1 MGPLPFPEFLVVGE
15 DIDPADVCTGTC
27 LVTWDSQSAG
37 VPAGTVGIK
46 INVGDRYNHTLNTTV
61 ASPGAIDPASDDIKP
76 NAIDDL
82 VAKARGKS
90 GSVILTWTTPGD
102 DYANNGRA
110 AYFDIR
116 FAEIPI
122 VESGGDGSSAVNFN
136 AIVAEFTYDVAV

>member
-1 MGPLPFPEFLVVGE
+1 M
-15 DIDPADVCTGTC
+15 
-27 LVTWDSQSAG
+27 SA
-37 VPAGTVGIK
+37 
-46 INVGDRYNHTLNTTV
+46 V

-110 AYFDIR
+110 AYFDLR

-136 AIVAEFTYDVAV
+136 AIPLNPVTTIQPLRGQATGEPHPDFGGHIQTFEVTKLPQLDEVFHVGVGERQPRG